1 MGNLERWTLLGLD
14 KPQAA
19 QLAGMQPASSLKPVD
34 SPSMPKPSCSS
45 GSSGCT
51 TTTTTQTS
59 WCPPCLACTRPVHK
73 SRARKLRAPPASRH
87 HLCLST
93 KDADAQVVH
102 RCKCIFCLTKMQED
116 AGAQVLAST
125 THRSR
130 RSPQCTRSS
139 CSRNDP
145 SGKCPCERT
154 AWTSCKLE
162 AKTPGLWTG
171 HPVLTFSS
179 EVFLLRHFFL
189 YFNSTLLNI
198 LRSGGVGKTCP
209 TDTIDYI

>member
-1 MGNLERWTLLGLD
+1 
-14 KPQAA
+14 
-19 QLAGMQPASSLKPVD
+19 
-34 SPSMPKPSCSS
+34 MPKPSCSS

-73 SRARKLRAPPASRH
+73 SRARKLRAPPASPH

-198 LRSGGVGKTCP
+198 LRSGGVGKTCA

>member
-73 SRARKLRAPPASRH
+73 SRARKLRAPPASPH

-93 KDADAQVVH
+93 KDADAQVV
-102 RCKCIFCLTKMQED
+102 RT
-116 AGAQVLAST
+116 AGASASSASQRCRET
-125 THRSR
+125 QGRA
-130 RSPQCTRSS
+130 
-139 CSRNDP
+139 CSRALLTARAGLP
-145 SGKCPCERT
+145 SVRGHRAVATTQVASALVSARLGLRANWRQRHPACGQG
-154 AWTSCKLE
+154 
-162 AKTPGLWTG
+162 TP
-171 HPVLTFSS
+171 S
-179 EVFLLRHFFL
+179 
-189 YFNSTLLNI
+189 
-198 LRSGGVGKTCP
+198 
-209 TDTIDYI
+209 

>member
-73 SRARKLRAPPASRH
+73 SRARKLRAPPASPH

-93 KDADAQVVH
+93 KEADAQVVN
-102 RCKCIFCLTKMQED
+102 RCKCTALCTVHCT
-116 AGAQVLAST
+116 GASASSASQRCRET
-125 THRSR
+125 QGRA
-130 RSPQCTRSS
+130 
-139 CSRNDP
+139 CSRALLTARAGLP
-145 SGKCPCERT
+145 SVRGHRAVATTQVASALVSARLGLRANWRQRHPACGQG
-154 AWTSCKLE
+154 
-162 AKTPGLWTG
+162 TP
-171 HPVLTFSS
+171 S
-179 EVFLLRHFFL
+179 
-189 YFNSTLLNI
+189 
-198 LRSGGVGKTCP
+198 
-209 TDTIDYI
+209 

>member
-1 MGNLERWTLLGLD
+1 MPNCW
-14 KPQAA
+14 P
-19 QLAGMQPASSLKPVD
+19 AGA
-34 SPSMPKPSCSS
+34 
-45 GSSGCT
+45 
-51 TTTTTQTS
+51 
-59 WCPPCLACTRPVHK
+59 PPCLGWLACTRPVHK

-179 EVFLLRHFFL
+179 EVFLLRQVFFYICDPQLHPFEHSQIWRSWENLSNRHDWLCLMKKSHF
-189 YFNSTLLNI
+189 
-198 LRSGGVGKTCP
+198 
-209 TDTIDYI
+209 

>member
-1 MGNLERWTLLGLD
+1 
-14 KPQAA
+14 
-19 QLAGMQPASSLKPVD
+19 
-34 SPSMPKPSCSS
+34 MPKASCSS

-51 TTTTTQTS
+51 HYYNYHADKLV
-59 WCPPCLACTRPVHK
+59 PPMPRVHT
-73 SRARKLRAPPASRH
+73 SRAQVACSQVTCSAAASPH

-102 RCKCIFCLTKMQED
+102 RCKCIFWLTKMQGD
-116 AGAQVLAST
+116 AGARVLAST

-130 RSPQCTRSS
+130 RYPQCTRSS

-145 SGKCPCERT
+145 SGTCPCEST

-179 EVFLLRHFFL
+179 EVFPLRQVFFYICDAQLHPFEHFQ
-189 YFNSTLLNI
+189 I
-198 LRSGGVGKTCP
+198 
-209 TDTIDYI
+209 

>member
-1 MGNLERWTLLGLD
+1 
-14 KPQAA
+14 
-19 QLAGMQPASSLKPVD
+19 
-34 SPSMPKPSCSS
+34 MP
-45 GSSGCT
+45 
-51 TTTTTQTS
+51 
-59 WCPPCLACTRPVHK
+59 RVHT
-73 SRARKLRAPPASRH
+73 SRAQVACSQVTCSAAASPH

-102 RCKCIFCLTKMQED
+102 KCKCIFWLTKMQGD
-116 AGAQVLAST
+116 AGARVLAST

-130 RSPQCTRSS
+130 RYPQCTRSS

-145 SGKCPCERT
+145 SGKCPCEST

-179 EVFLLRHFFL
+179 EVFLLRQVFFI
-189 YFNSTLLNI
+189 FVTLNFTLFNI
-198 LRSGGVGKTCP
+198 LRSGGVGKTCL